1 MARRKRTSAVL
12 EAAHHRMA
20 GLSSISPAPDFGAGL
35 TVAAYTTTVHDFST
49 QLDSYNQMVSAVD
62 EAQNRLDA
70 AEENLNEQNNRM
82 LAAVKAHYGPDSN
95 QYEQAGGKRLRDRK
109 RRAKKAIATTA

>member
-20 GLSSISPAPDFGAGL
+20 GLSTIDPAPDFGDGL
-35 TVAAYTTTVHDFST
+35 TVAAYTTTANDFST

-70 AEENLNEQNNRM
+70 AEENLNEQNVRI
-82 LAAVKAHYGPDSN
+82 LANVKAHYGPDSN
-95 QYEQAGGKRLRDRK
+95 EYEQAGSKRLRDRK
-109 RRAKKAIATTA
+109 PRAKKAIATTA